1 MEKIVENCGKLAI
14 LSIFNKK
21 VGLIYEYFVNF
32 LRNFIK
38 NDTSARRSLVPK
50 IFWLNLLKRSK
61 TFYKIFSNSPLY

>member
-1 MEKIVENCGKLAI
+1 MEKIVENCGKLAL

-50 IFWLNLLKRSK
+50 IFCLFLLKRSK
-61 TFYKIFSNSPLY
+61 TFYKIFFNSPYI